1 MTRKIILYIAQ
12 SLDGY
17 IADQNGSVD
26 WIAGNVEPYESDYG
40 YEDFTQSIDT
50 VICGGVTYREIRD
63 ELSPGKW
70 PYEAMQSDVLTH
82 ENLENTENIHFV
94 NTEIQELI
102 RTLKQQEGKDIWIC
116 GGANLIHRYMW
127 ANLIDEYQITTIPVL
142 LGNGIR
148 LFEKGSTK
156 VKLEMTTVR
165 EENVLILAVY
175 KKQN

>member
-1 MTRKIILYIAQ
+1 
-12 SLDGY
+12 
-17 IADQNGSVD
+17 
-26 WIAGNVEPYESDYG
+26 
-40 YEDFTQSIDT
+40 
-50 VICGGVTYREIRD
+50 
-63 ELSPGKW
+63 
-70 PYEAMQSDVLTH
+70 MQSDVLTH

-116 GGANLIHRYMW
+116 GGANLIHRDMW

-156 VKLEMTTVR
+156 IKLEMTTVR